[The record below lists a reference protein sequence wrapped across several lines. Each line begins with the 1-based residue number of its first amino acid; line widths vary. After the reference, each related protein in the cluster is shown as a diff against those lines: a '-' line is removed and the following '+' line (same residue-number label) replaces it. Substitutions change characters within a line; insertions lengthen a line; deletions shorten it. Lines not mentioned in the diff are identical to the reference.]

1 MNEDLGEF
9 TEDTILNG
17 KISILQPKNGYRVA
31 LDPVLFAK
39 YIRVKPEDSVLD
51 VGCGVG
57 AVSLILKYNNPS
69 IKVTAIDVNST
80 MCAFCRENA
89 RKNSLEVS
97 VINASIESAGE
108 FCGKFD
114 VVVTNPPFFEKE
126 SSRLSEKKLQANFET
141 IPLRDWIHFCTKL
154 LKHNGTFAMIHL
166 ASRLDEVLGAIKDK
180 LGAIEVFPIYPKM
193 HTDANR
199 IIVTGI
205 KGRNSRM
212 KMHSGLIVHKNDGEY
227 TESVSKILRGES

>member
-1 MNEDLGEF
+1 MNKDLGEF
-9 TEDTILNG
+9 TEDKILNG
-17 KISILQPKNGYRVA
+17 KVSILQPKKGYRVA

-69 IKVTAIDVNST
+69 IKITAIDVSAT

-89 RKNSLEVS
+89 KKNSLKVS
-97 VINASIESAGE
+97 VINSSIESAAELGE
-108 FCGKFD
+108 HFD
-114 VVVTNPPFFEKE
+114 AVITNPPFFEKE

-141 IPLRDWIHFCTKL
+141 IPLRDWIHFCIKL
-154 LKHNGTFAMIHL
+154 VKQNGMFAIIHL
-166 ASRLDEVLGAIKDK
+166 ASRLDEVLCAIKDK

-193 HTDANR
+193 HADANR

-205 KGRNSRM
+205 KGRNSQM

-227 TESVSKILRGES
+227 TESAAKILRGES